1 MRQLFWS
8 RRAFVGVSFLAVMA
22 ALGTGQLLLQ
32 KAIAQGKEAPRF
44 EVDPFWPK
52 PMPNNWVLGQ
62 TIGVAVDSRDHIWI
76 VHRGS
81 DPAALDNT
89 ELAVP
94 ITGNR
99 AGQRVGECCNPSP
112 PVMEFDQ
119 AGNLVN
125 SWGGPSPTREYEW
138 PSSNHGIAVDAEGF
152 VYIGGNGA
160 GDAHVLKF
168 TRDGKFVA
176 QWGRAGARQAKP
188 AAAASDPL
196 AGYAGVAPGGS
207 VPAAGA
213 ATPAAGTAAPSAGAT
228 PAASAAAP
236 SAAAPAAAAAPTY
249 QANSHDQESFGRVAK
264 IDLVESA
271 NEAYLSDGYLNH
283 RVAVVDMDTGK
294 IKRYWGAYGKP
305 PTDEVL
311 PPYNPAAPVA
321 QQFANPVHCSNVS
334 NDGLVY
340 VCDRANDRIQIFRTD
355 GTFVKEVFVATQT
368 LADGSV
374 WDIDFSHDPEQR
386 FLYVADGVNEH
397 VRVFNRQ
404 TMEELYNFG
413 YGGRQP
419 GMFLGVHS
427 IAVDSKGNIYTTE
440 TYTGKRLQK
449 FVNKGVGPV
458 STVNAAM
465 PWPTAQ

>member
-1 MRQLFWS
+1 
-8 RRAFVGVSFLAVMA
+8 MA

-176 QWGRAGARQAKP
+176 QWGRAGARQIKA
-188 AAAASDPL
+188 AAAASDPI

-236 SAAAPAAAAAPTY
+236 SATAPAAAAAPTY

-340 VCDRANDRIQIFRTD
+340 VCDRPNDRIQIFRTD